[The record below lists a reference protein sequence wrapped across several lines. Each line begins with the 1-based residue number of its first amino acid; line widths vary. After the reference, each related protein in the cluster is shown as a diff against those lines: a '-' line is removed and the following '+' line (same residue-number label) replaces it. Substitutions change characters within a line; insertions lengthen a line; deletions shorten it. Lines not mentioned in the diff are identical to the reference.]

1 MWLPPQ
7 VPELAGFW
15 LLSLLLQFPLI
26 LFQLFNESILVQPL
40 ERGVHIVLSLF
51 ILTEVIGYLLFSFV
65 LSLSVLKAIPS
76 LCFLTET
83 LLWYLLHNIVMII
96 MLSKSIVWFL
106 PLCRLSQDLWPF
118 EKWSITQKA
127 ISTFSSL
134 LESRSSKHDWA
145 IFINEVSF
153 SLLPNCSWKMPLN
166 RHVEMVVMV
175 MLELNRMA
183 STVIHKHKSEI
194 YPLVNIHIRKSEIY
208 PLVNIQGASKYQSF
222 LLLYFNV
229 E

>member
-1 MWLPPQ
+1 
-7 VPELAGFW
+7 
-15 LLSLLLQFPLI
+15 
-26 LFQLFNESILVQPL
+26 
-40 ERGVHIVLSLF
+40 
-51 ILTEVIGYLLFSFV
+51 
-65 LSLSVLKAIPS
+65 
-76 LCFLTET
+76 
-83 LLWYLLHNIVMII
+83 
-96 MLSKSIVWFL
+96 
-106 PLCRLSQDLWPF
+106 
-118 EKWSITQKA
+118 
-127 ISTFSSL
+127 
-134 LESRSSKHDWA
+134 
-145 IFINEVSF
+145 
-153 SLLPNCSWKMPLN
+153 MPLN